1 MKLSF
6 KVYSEL
12 GKELDSFLD
21 NIKHYAFNKT
31 LSDEDQEKRKVLL
44 SNILQ
49 KVAKPRSLG
58 VLLLTLWIDTHDN
71 IKSQKWGHIY
81 LVNFRIQRLVHNRLL
96 KRIDAFKYSGIVA
109 TDGKKQK
116 LDEEESLSDLKTKQK
131 EVSKLM
137 ETLRSCIPDD
147 IEIPDDHEMTFE
159 GSIETH
165 TINQVIN
172 YIVLTIQTKLSVL
185 ELMDGLDE
193 ESYPSS
199 PSVCI
204 LSPTVGTPLPS
215 DSDKTSSFKS
225 LPSTMSFSFNKAKRN
240 HKFVD
245 PSIKAVNCSDF
256 EDDGEF
262 ITALEESQDIFSD
275 FIDECYDNN
284 QDPKIFLDE
293 TTGSKIGDIVR
304 KKLFPLIVYS
314 LQFGIDP
321 KYHIYDYVLK
331 ACQQD
336 FGSILNSIESSVTK
350 SDFVKKNEN
359 NIKLVKF
366 RIFLSNA
373 FASKKCKE
381 LGDVLFNSTSIAS
394 EFYTDDSYVYGSGPS
409 FSKIRRR
416 ILGLFSKASVRIVLS
431 ETVEQNEYEL
441 EDFM

>member
-1 MKLSF
+1 
-6 KVYSEL
+6 VYSEL

-31 LSDEDQEKRKVLL
+31 LSEEDQEKRKALL

-49 KVAKPRSLG
+49 KVSKPRSLG

-81 LVNFRIQRLVHNRLL
+81 LVNFRIQRLVHSRLQ
-96 KRIDAFKYSGIVA
+96 KRIDAFKYSGITP

-116 LDEEESLSDLKTKQK
+116 GEEEVETLSDLKTKQK
-131 EVSKLM
+131 DVSKLM

-147 IEIPDDHEMTFE
+147 IEIPDDSEMIFE
-159 GSIETH
+159 GAIETH
-165 TINQVIN
+165 TIDQVIN

-185 ELMDGLDE
+185 ELMDGMDE
-193 ESYPSS
+193 SFPSS
-199 PSVCI
+199 PSVGTPVSSI
-204 LSPTVGTPLPS
+204 GTPLPS
-215 DSDKTSSFKS
+215 DSDKTSSFRS
-225 LPSTMSFSFNKAKRN
+225 LPSVMSFSFNKAKRN
-240 HKFVD
+240 HKFID
-245 PSIKAVNCSDF
+245 PSIKAVNCSEF
-256 EDDGEF
+256 KDDSAF
-262 ITALEESQDIFSD
+262 ITALEESQDMFSD

-284 QDPKIFLDE
+284 EDPKIFLDE
-293 TTGSKIGDIVR
+293 TAGSKIGDIVR

-314 LQFGIDP
+314 LQFGMDP

-336 FGSILNSIESSVTK
+336 FGSILNFIESSITK

-366 RIFLSNA
+366 RIFLSNT

-381 LGDVLFNSTSIAS
+381 LGEVLFNSTSIAS
-394 EFYTDDSYVYGSGPS
+394 EFYSSESSYVSGSGPS

-416 ILGLFSKASVRIVLS
+416 ILGLFSKASVRIILD
-431 ETVEQNEYEL
+431 ETVEQNEYEI